1 MSRSL
6 FLAPLLFV
14 PLALACANDPHE
26 PDDATPRAKTD
37 SEHQAVTTHRAPTV
51 VVRDDLF
58 PILEK
63 AGFDGAFALLDPA
76 TDTLTHVNTK
86 RCDEG
91 FSPASTFKIP
101 LSLLALERGAVSDVD
116 VVLPWDGQNRMIESW
131 NKDHSMRTAFAASAV
146 WFYQE
151 MARRVGE
158 DAMRRALVDYHYG
171 TEAPGGALDEF
182 WLNGGLTI
190 SPNQQVDFL
199 RRMHDGELPVSKRTQ
214 DATLEIMELARD
226 EHAVLR
232 AKTGWASRE
241 QGADIGWFVGT
252 LETDGKPVHF
262 AILLLQEDPET
273 EVFWKSRRELA
284 ERMLRELG
292 YEPPKPA
299 PATK

>member
-1 MSRSL
+1 MSRTL

-14 PLALACANDPHE
+14 PLALACASDP
-26 PDDATPRAKTD
+26 PASGDDLRASSDASAKA
-37 SEHQAVTTHRAPTV
+37 STTRRAPTV

-101 LSLLALERGAVSDVD
+101 LSLLALERGAVKDVD
-116 VVLPWDGQNRMIESW
+116 VVLPWDGVNRAIESW
-131 NKDHSMRTAFAASAV
+131 NKDHSMRTAYAASAV

-158 DAMRRALVDYHYG
+158 DALLRSLVDFHYG
-171 TEAPGGALDEF
+171 SESAGGRFDEF

-199 RRMHDGELPVSKRTQ
+199 RRMHDGELPVSKATL

-232 AKTGWASRE
+232 AKTGWATRE
-241 QGADIGWFVGT
+241 PGADIGWFVGM
-252 LETDGKPVHF
+252 LETDGKPVYF
-262 AILLLQEDPET
+262 AILLLQQDPET

-284 ERMLRELG
+284 ERLLRELG
-292 YEPPKPA
+292 YEPPKP
-299 PATK
+299 PATGK